1 MNKNTMIKTFFTLA
15 LFFAFT
21 TGFAQDPVDP
31 DPTLDNPGAPLNP
44 APIGDYL
51 VPMFILG
58 IATAYVLLRKKEIS
72 QVS

>member
-1 MNKNTMIKTFFTLA
+1 MNKNTVIKTLYTLA
-15 LFFAFT
+15 LFFTFV
-21 TGFAQDPVDP
+21 TGFAQTPVEP
-31 DPTLDNPGAPLNP
+31 DPTLDDPADPLNP

-58 IATAYVLLRKKEIS
+58 IATAYVLLRKKAIN